1 MNNQEH
7 HTNLAETKN
16 IIKGILNNFIT
27 DNDKFVKSRDKSYF
41 EGFANNQ
48 NPRATVLTCADSRI
62 HEHAFDNTPDSD
74 IFMVRNI
81 GNQINTARGSVY
93 YGINHLNTPLL
104 LILGHTGCGAI
115 HAASGDYS
123 TLEPQVKEELDTIK
137 ISRGCANLDGVR
149 DNIHDQVSEAMKLF
163 EEKVKSGGLVV
174 IGAVYDFRN
183 EIGNGYG
190 KLNIININGETNS
203 EAIKGSPLLKI

>member
-1 MNNQEH
+1 MSSHNNH
-7 HTNLAETKN
+7 DKKETEN
-16 IIKGILNNFIT
+16 IIKGILQNLIT
-27 DNDKFVKSRDKSYF
+27 DNEKFVKSRDKTYF
-41 EGFANNQ
+41 EGFSNSQ
-48 NPRATVLTCADSRI
+48 NPRATVLTCSDSRI
-62 HEHAFDNTPDSD
+62 HEHAFDNTPDAD

-115 HAASGDYS
+115 QAASGDYS
-123 TLEPQVKEELDTIK
+123 SLEPQVREELDTIR
-137 ISRGCANLDGVR
+137 IQRGCVNLDGVR
-149 DNIHDQVSEAMKLF
+149 DNVHDQVSEAMKLF
-163 EEKVKSGGLVV
+163 EDKVKSGHLVV

-183 EIGNGYG
+183 EMGNGYG

-203 EAIKGSPLLKI
+203 DAIKGSPLLKV

>member
-1 MNNQEH
+1 MSSNNKH
-7 HTNLAETKN
+7 DKKETEN
-16 IIKGILNNFIT
+16 IIKGILQNLIT
-27 DNDKFVKSRDKSYF
+27 DNEKFVKSRDKEYF
-41 EGFANNQ
+41 EGFVNSQ
-48 NPRATVLTCADSRI
+48 NPRATILTCADSRI

-115 HAASGDYS
+115 QAASGDYS
-123 TLEPQVKEELDTIK
+123 PIEPQVKEELDTIK
-137 ISRGCANLDGVR
+137 IERGCTNLDGVR

-163 EEKVKSGGLVV
+163 EDKIKAGQLVA

-183 EIGNGYG
+183 EMGKGYG
-190 KLNIININGETNS
+190 KLNIININGEMNQDI
-203 EAIKGSPLLKI
+203 IKSSPLLQI

>member
-1 MNNQEH
+1 MRSHNNH
-7 HTNLAETKN
+7 NKKETEN
-16 IIKGILNNFIT
+16 VIKGILQNLIT

-41 EGFANNQ
+41 EGFSNSQ

-115 HAASGDYS
+115 QAASGDYAH
-123 TLEPQVKEELDTIK
+123 LEPQVREELDTIK
-137 ISRGCANLDGVR
+137 ILRNCSNLDGVL

-163 EEKVKSGGLVV
+163 ENKIKSGELVV

-183 EIGNGYG
+183 EMGMGYG

-203 EAIKGSPLLKI
+203 KEIKLSPLLKV

>member
-1 MNNQEH
+1 MSSHNKH
-7 HTNLAETKN
+7 DKKETEN
-16 IIKGILNNFIT
+16 IIKGILQNLIT
-27 DNDKFVKSRDKSYF
+27 DNEKFVKNRDTSYF
-41 EGFANNQ
+41 EGFSNSQ
-48 NPRATVLTCADSRI
+48 SPRATILTCADSRI

-115 HAASGDYS
+115 QAASGDYS
-123 TLEPQVKEELDTIK
+123 ALEPQIKEELDTIK
-137 ISRGCANLDGVR
+137 ISKGCTNLNGVL
-149 DNIHDQVSEAMKLF
+149 DNIHDQVNETIKLF
-163 EEKVKSGGLVV
+163 EDKIKTGELVV

-183 EIGNGYG
+183 EMGMGYG
-190 KLNIININGETNS
+190 KLNIININGKTNS
-203 EAIKGSPLLKI
+203 EAIKESPLLKV

>member
-1 MNNQEH
+1 MSSHNNH
-7 HTNLAETKN
+7 DNTETEK
-16 IIKGILNNFIT
+16 IIKGILSNLIT

-41 EGFANNQ
+41 EGFSNSQ
-48 NPRATVLTCADSRI
+48 NPRATILTCADSRI

-81 GNQINTARGSVY
+81 GNQINTARGSIY

-115 HAASGDYS
+115 QAASGDYS
-123 TLEPQVKEELDTIK
+123 HLEPQVREELDTIK
-137 ISRGCANLDGVR
+137 IDKNAPNLNGVL

-163 EEKVKSGGLVV
+163 EDKIKSGALVV
-174 IGAVYDFRN
+174 VGAVYDFRN
-183 EIGNGYG
+183 EMGMGYG